1 MQGATTYTVNDRM
14 SAVRVSIHAPYA
26 GSDSYPGNLSL
37 YLFGFNPRP
46 LCRERLQ
53 IAFGAIKPGDVSIHA
68 PYAGSDAGRI
78 YTDTGYYM
86 FQSTPPMQGAT
97 VCEGADTG
105 NCHCFNP
112 RPLCRERQ
120 YDTGAAVPGKSFNP
134 RPLCRER
141 HGSDCFR
148 HGLCGVSIHAP
159 YAGSDLYAVIDE
171 THAGTFQ
178 STPPMQGA
186 TRGSSAENDR
196 ESGVSIHAPYAGS
209 DERRYWRARSSGTV
223 SIHAPYA
230 GSDADLN
237 DGEMGYTSVS
247 IHAPYAGSDRS
258 RVRMGD
264 RMGCFNPR
272 PLCRERL
279 NFLIIQQEAGR
290 FNPRPLCR
298 ERQQFQPK
306 ILPYFQQKSTNYHF
320 KYLNF
325 PFFHPLFVY
334 KTRRLCTFKSAN
346 PPAFLCP
353 LPIRTLILSQNQR
366 IIHCNS
372 TVNTHMFHFCLI
384 LISQIIESQAV
395 NTLINNICQ
404 Y

>member
-1 MQGATTYTVNDRM
+1 
-14 SAVRVSIHAPYA
+14 
-26 GSDSYPGNLSL
+26 
-37 YLFGFNPRP
+37 
-46 LCRERLQ
+46 
-53 IAFGAIKPGDVSIHA
+53 
-68 PYAGSDAGRI
+68 
-78 YTDTGYYM
+78 M

-97 VCEGADTG
+97 
-105 NCHCFNP
+105 
-112 RPLCRERQ
+112 
-120 YDTGAAVPGKSFNP
+120 GKSAYLARKN
-134 RPLCRER
+134 
-141 HGSDCFR
+141 
-148 HGLCGVSIHAP
+148 A
-159 YAGSDLYAVIDE
+159 
-171 THAGTFQ
+171 
-178 STPPMQGA
+178 
-186 TRGSSAENDR
+186 
-196 ESGVSIHAPYAGS
+196 VSIHAPYAGS
-209 DERRYWRARSSGTV
+209 DETFCSCTSS
-223 SIHAPYA
+223 
-230 GSDADLN
+230 
-237 DGEMGYTSVS
+237 SV
-247 IHAPYAGSDRS
+247 G
-258 RVRMGD
+258 
-264 RMGCFNPR
+264 
-272 PLCRERL
+272 
-279 NFLIIQQEAGR
+279 

-306 ILPYFQQKSTNYHF
+306 ILPHFQQKSTNYHF

>member
-1 MQGATTYTVNDRM
+1 MGQCRDGVKTCFNPRPLCRERRRLPACSSNRILVSIHAPYAGSDPDSGDIIPLFT
-14 SAVRVSIHAPYA
+14 VSIHAPYA

-37 YLFGFNPRP
+37 YLFG
-46 LCRERLQ
+46 
-53 IAFGAIKPGDVSIHA
+53 
-68 PYAGSDAGRI
+68 
-78 YTDTGYYM
+78 
-86 FQSTPPMQGAT
+86 
-97 VCEGADTG
+97 
-105 NCHCFNP
+105 
-112 RPLCRERQ
+112 
-120 YDTGAAVPGKSFNP
+120 
-134 RPLCRER
+134 
-141 HGSDCFR
+141 
-148 HGLCGVSIHAP
+148 
-159 YAGSDLYAVIDE
+159 
-171 THAGTFQ
+171 
-178 STPPMQGA
+178 
-186 TRGSSAENDR
+186 
-196 ESGVSIHAPYAGS
+196 
-209 DERRYWRARSSGTV
+209 
-223 SIHAPYA
+223 
-230 GSDADLN
+230 
-237 DGEMGYTSVS
+237 
-247 IHAPYAGSDRS
+247 
-258 RVRMGD
+258 
-264 RMGCFNPR
+264 
-272 PLCRERL
+272 
-279 NFLIIQQEAGR
+279 